1 MLRKKVKQLFCEHQY
16 KEERERVPFYAKNVD
31 LIYLKCVKCGKEK
44 IREFKMEEI
53 AKEMKT
59 CINPEIVKAG
69 LIAMKSCLDAIDLL
83 SSEEVK

>member
-1 MLRKKVKQLFCEHQY
+1 MSKLEEVERK
-16 KEERERVPFYAKNVD
+16 N
-31 LIYLKCVKCGKEK
+31 
-44 IREFKMEEI
+44 REFKMEEI

-59 CINPEIVKAG
+59 CINPEIAKTG